1 MKTTQKDIATY
12 KKGIEE
18 LFAQNGMN
26 VDLGDDLNGTQLGE
40 RLDQLIQKM
49 REQGGEPNIQEVID
63 KLSEYR
69 DGLMDTYDT
78 MRDLADAA
86 TENVVNAYDE

>member
-26 VDLGDDLNGTQLGE
+26 VDLSDDLNGTQLGE